1 MMTLEPSKPF
11 GAGNLLRRLEKVL
24 ATAICGLAM
33 PLATPALASSQ
44 TGLVGYVVPD
54 NNGAPSV
61 FSVNGSRTTKPA
73 CATDDF
79 WAIANP
85 TSDSAKVM
93 YATILTAQIAG
104 RTVQVVGAGT
114 CNSVQPTR
122 ENVSYVI
129 EG

>member
-1 MMTLEPSKPF
+1 MKTAWQIGF
-11 GAGNLLRRLEKVL
+11 VCGALL
-24 ATAICGLAM
+24 M
-33 PLATPALASSQ
+33 SSPALASSQ
-44 TGLVGYVVPD
+44 SGTVGYVVAD
-54 NNGAPSV
+54 NNGAPGV
-61 FSVNGSRTTKPA
+61 FSVNGARTTKPA

-85 TSDSAKVM
+85 TTDSAKAM

-104 RTVQVVGAGT
+104 RQVNVVGTGT
-114 CNSVQPTR
+114 CNSVQTTR